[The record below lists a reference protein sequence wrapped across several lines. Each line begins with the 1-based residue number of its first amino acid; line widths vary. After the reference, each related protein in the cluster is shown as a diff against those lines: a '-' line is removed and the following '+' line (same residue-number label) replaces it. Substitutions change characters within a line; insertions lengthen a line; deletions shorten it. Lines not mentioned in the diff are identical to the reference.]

1 MGMKKI
7 VLVFGANGKLGT
19 HVVNQALDMGY
30 NVKAFV
36 RTPEK
41 YARTKGQDI
50 EVVKGD
56 ATNITDV
63 KNAIVGVNVIVS
75 CLGNPPKKGIY
86 IMEKAHSNIMSAASA
101 SSTSPRCLMIS
112 SIGIGGSSWL
122 VKFLLQKIGGKE
134 GFTDFENA
142 EKRVLEKKD
151 VSFVVIR
158 PAGLTDKKGKE
169 KYHLITKPTVFF
181 PKFISRSDVAKF
193 FVDCISDTSYDGK
206 AVMIQGV

>member
-1 MGMKKI
+1 MKKT

-19 HVVNQALDMGY
+19 HVVNQALDKGY
-30 NVKAFV
+30 KVKAFV
-36 RTPEK
+36 RNPEK
-41 YARTKGQDI
+41 YTRTKGQ
-50 EVVKGD
+50 EVEIVKGD

-63 KNAIVGVNVIVS
+63 KHAMEGADVVVS

-86 IMEKAHSNIMSAASA
+86 IMEKAHSNIMSAASD
-101 SSTSPRCLMIS
+101 SSSSPRCLMIS

-142 EKRVLEKKD
+142 EKRVLQQNN

-158 PAGLTDKKGKE
+158 PAGLTDKQGKGK
-169 KYHLITKPTVFF
+169 YSLITKPTVFF
-181 PKFISRSDVAKF
+181 PKFISRSDVATF
-193 FVDCISDTSYDGK
+193 FIDCISNTSHDGK
-206 AVMIQGV
+206 AIMIEGI